1 MEAILTSMNN
11 MYIDAT
17 DLIRDRWKDRHTYYA
32 IIDKR
37 KESKK

>member
-1 MEAILTSMNN
+1 MEAISTSMNN

-17 DLIRDRWKDRHTYYA
+17 DLIRDRWKDRHTYA

>member
-1 MEAILTSMNN
+1 MEVILIFMNN
-11 MYIDAT
+11 MYIDVI
-17 DLIRDRWKDRHTYYA
+17 DLIRDRWKDRYIYV